1 VTQREISKRPR
12 LQNLQSMFK
21 IKEIVKTANEAIA
34 EILKDEDLNLMVI
47 NHLIYVAAAAAAT
60 AAVITEE
67 VYGTGCY
74 QSETHSP

>member
-1 VTQREISKRPR
+1 
-12 LQNLQSMFK
+12 MFK

-47 NHLIYVAAAAAAT
+47 NRLIYVAAAAAAAAAT

>member
-1 VTQREISKRPR
+1 
-12 LQNLQSMFK
+12 MFK

-34 EILKDEDLNLMVI
+34 EIMKDEDLNLMVI
-47 NHLIYVAAAAAAT
+47 NRLIYVAAAAAAAT